1 MKIYNTLTKS
11 KDEFKSIEKNK
22 IRMYSCGPT
31 VYMFAHIG
39 NLRTYIFNDLMRRTL
54 KYLGYDVKHVMNIT
68 DVGHLLSDA
77 DEGEDKMI
85 KASREQKKSPW
96 EIAEYYTKIFL
107 EDIDSLNIERPEII
121 CKATEHINEMIEFV
135 EGLID
140 KGYGYELEDGIYY
153 DVSKFKG
160 YGKLSGNSLEEQL
173 AGARV
178 EVNEGKRHPADF
190 ALWKKASKEHIMQ
203 WQSPWGM
210 GFPGWHIECSAMSRK
225 YLGDQFDIHTGGVDA
240 IPIHHENEIAQ
251 AEGLIGKQPVNFWVH
266 GEFLLVDNGKMSKS
280 LGNTYT
286 IKQLE
291 EKGFEPLAFRFFCF
305 NAHYRT
311 KLNFTWD
318 GLKSAQVSLDKL
330 RESVLAHQNGTE
342 KIEEEEIKNLKNE
355 FAEAVSDDLNIPRA
369 MVVVWSVAKDS
380 RKSKQFRDLLID
392 FDRVLG
398 LNLDKVTEKK
408 QEEFSE
414 EIMEL
419 VNRRQEAR
427 MQKDWKLSDEIRDK
441 LKEFG
446 VAVEDTAEGP
456 KIKRIQC

>member
-1 MKIYNTLTKS
+1 
-11 KDEFKSIEKNK
+11 
-22 IRMYSCGPT
+22 
-31 VYMFAHIG
+31 
-39 NLRTYIFNDLMRRTL
+39 
-54 KYLGYDVKHVMNIT
+54 
-68 DVGHLLSDA
+68 
-77 DEGEDKMI
+77 
-85 KASREQKKSPW
+85 
-96 EIAEYYTKIFL
+96 
-107 EDIDSLNIERPEII
+107 
-121 CKATEHINEMIEFV
+121 
-135 EGLID
+135 
-140 KGYGYELEDGIYY
+140 
-153 DVSKFKG
+153 
-160 YGKLSGNSLEEQL
+160 
-173 AGARV
+173 
-178 EVNEGKRHPADF
+178 
-190 ALWKKASKEHIMQ
+190 MQ